1 MPKWIEE
8 LGLIDKSIGEAF
20 IGSVPLKRPK
30 HSIPN
35 YKHPCV
41 VLVQT
46 VSITACEMYHFY
58 LLSQINFQPCIMMKR
73 SLYHGALCDDWT
85 YSRHVP
91 MGPNPLQP
99 LSESRIDTG
108 D

>member
-46 VSITACEMYHFY
+46 VSITACEM
-58 LLSQINFQPCIMMKR
+58 
-73 SLYHGALCDDWT
+73 
-85 YSRHVP
+85 
-91 MGPNPLQP
+91 
-99 LSESRIDTG
+99 
-108 D
+108 